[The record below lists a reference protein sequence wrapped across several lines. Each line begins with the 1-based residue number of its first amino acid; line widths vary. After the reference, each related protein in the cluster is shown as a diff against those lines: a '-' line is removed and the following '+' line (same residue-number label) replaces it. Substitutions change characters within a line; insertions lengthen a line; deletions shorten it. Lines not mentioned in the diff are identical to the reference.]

1 EREPDYAQSDPDH
14 RKRDRCLDRLEKRGA
29 HSGSGGSSSSP
40 HARPDETNDAGFP
53 IARHASTMPMTI
65 SRRDAAAAGIG
76 YERSAA
82 RANAVYIARQSI
94 DSMRSTPLCANN
106 GASHRRGKR

>member
-1 EREPDYAQSDPDH
+1 M
-14 RKRDRCLDRLEKRGA
+14 
-29 HSGSGGSSSSP
+29 
-40 HARPDETNDAGFP
+40 P
-53 IARHASTMPMTI
+53 ITI
-65 SRRDAAAAGIG
+65 SRWCAAAAGIG

-106 GASHRRGKR
+106 GTSHRKGKIKDAHLNRQARHEIQE